1 MQWAEYSESQRKS
14 ISHGLEARLE
24 LAKSWCVPVAQ
35 DAVWTVDQ
43 IHDFAIGGK
52 MLRGILASLSYEIF
66 APGLIEELIGSDVSD
81 NIGEQSIAMR
91 LACGIELIQAGLLVH
106 DDIMD
111 KDELRRGKPTLH
123 KVFAAHNASEAAGQ
137 GQAICAGDL
146 FYFLSIQDFARVGA
160 SIGELVA
167 QELSMVCIAQME
179 DCKSGEAQDIPA
191 LERVLSLYRYKTGR
205 YTIVLPLKAGAAA
218 AGRFDAFP
226 FLEEMGENL
235 GILFQIQDDRLGLFG
250 DEQSLGKPIGSDIRE
265 GKKTPYVLFLLEAL
279 PAPEKRIFEGIL
291 GKGSVSASEIEYVR
305 TLIMQHGIDEKVA
318 ALARGYQERATVA
331 LERLSSELQGIDYE
345 KLDLLRQFVETSSI
359 RTR

>member
-14 ISHGLEARLE
+14 ITHGLEVRLE
-24 LAKSWCVPVAQ
+24 SAKSWCAPVAD

-43 IHDFAIGGK
+43 IRDFVIGGK
-52 MLRGILASLSYEIF
+52 MLRGILASLSYEMF
-66 APGLIEELIGSDVSD
+66 APQLIEPGTRGDIAEELVS
-81 NIGEQSIAMR
+81 MR
-91 LACGIELIQAGLLVH
+91 LACGLELIQAGLLVH

-123 KVFAAHNASEAAGQ
+123 MAFADHNRSEVVGQ

-146 FYFLSIQDFARVGA
+146 CYFLAIQDFAAIGA
-160 SIGELVA
+160 GIGELVA

-179 DCKSGEAQDIPA
+179 DCKSGEAHDLPT
-191 LERVLSLYRYKTGR
+191 LEKVLSLYRYKTGR

-226 FLEEMGENL
+226 FLEEIGKNL

-250 DEQSLGKPIGSDIRE
+250 DAQVLGKPIGSDIRE

-279 PAPEKRIFEGIL
+279 PASERRVFEGIL
-291 GKGSVSASEIEYVR
+291 GKGSVSAAEIEYVR
-305 TLIMQHGIDEKVA
+305 ALVMQYGVDEKVA
-318 ALARGYQERATVA
+318 ALARGYQERATVT
-331 LERLSSELQGIDYE
+331 LERLSSELQGIDYQ
-345 KLDLLRQFVETSSI
+345 KVDLLRQFVETSSI
-359 RTR
+359 RSR